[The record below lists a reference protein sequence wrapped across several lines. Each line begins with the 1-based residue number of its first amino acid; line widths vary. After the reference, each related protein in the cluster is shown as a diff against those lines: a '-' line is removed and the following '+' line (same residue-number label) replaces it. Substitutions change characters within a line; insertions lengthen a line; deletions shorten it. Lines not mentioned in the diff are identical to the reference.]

1 LVLYLLSTG
10 FIFPAGWNGLGAH
23 SVHYGPEQEVEAHKY
38 FFLFQHFYVWANIPI
53 KVTICL
59 SILRLALTHRWMEW
73 MLYATMVTILCA
85 SVATN
90 IFLLTACKPLAATW
104 DARLGTCRKRSDT
117 VILGNTYSAINIAVD
132 WTVALMPVFLLWR
145 VNMPLKQKLTV
156 MCVLSLGIFA
166 STATLVR
173 LHYLPNFTQEDD
185 YLYGLGPIV
194 LWTIIELGLALIAVS
209 LMALR
214 PLFRRFFGSSEV
226 SSGTVEPSQRQPS
239 RIDRFFEA
247 HGWYSSKG
255 LGTFRSDR
263 SMVSMAEMEIGSSA
277 TDGRIAGTAKPFQ

>member
-1 LVLYLLSTG
+1 
-10 FIFPAGWNGLGAH
+10 
-23 SVHYGPEQEVEAHKY
+23 
-38 FFLFQHFYVWANIPI
+38 
-53 KVTICL
+53 VT
-59 SILRLALTHRWMEW
+59 
-73 MLYATMVTILCA
+73 
-85 SVATN
+85 
-90 IFLLTACKPLAATW
+90 
-104 DARLGTCRKRSDT
+104 D
-117 VILGNTYSAINIAVD
+117 
-132 WTVALMPVFLLWR
+132 
-145 VNMPLKQKLTV
+145 
-156 MCVLSLGIFA
+156 
-166 STATLVR
+166 
-173 LHYLPNFTQEDD
+173 
-185 YLYGLGPIV
+185 GLGPIV